1 MVITPDEDK
10 LTEDEIAAMEKKR
23 EQTGVLSEKY
33 THLAVPCHL
42 RE

>member
-1 MVITPDEDK
+1 M
-10 LTEDEIAAMEKKR
+10 TEEEIEAQQKKK
-23 EQTGVLSEKY
+23 ENTGILSEKY